1 MASNVVNLRQ
11 ARKRKARDE
20 KERQA
25 GANRIAF
32 GRTRAEK
39 SATRAENL
47 KTLRDHDQKR
57 LEKTPRDSD

>member
-20 KERQA
+20 KERRA
-25 GANRIAF
+25 DANRIAF

-47 KTLRDHDQKR
+47 KTLRDHDRKR